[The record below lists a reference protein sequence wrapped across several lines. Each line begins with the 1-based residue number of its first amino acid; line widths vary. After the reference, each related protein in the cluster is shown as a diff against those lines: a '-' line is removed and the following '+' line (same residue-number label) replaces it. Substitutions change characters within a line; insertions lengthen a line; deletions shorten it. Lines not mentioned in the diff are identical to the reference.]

1 MRSGLQLDRDVEW
14 AQLGVLSQEGQPP
27 AMEDPADEAEEVD
40 AESALEDQVG
50 ARMNALQRL
59 AALPA

>member
-1 MRSGLQLDRDVEW
+1 MRSGLQLDRDVER

-27 AMEDPADEAEEVD
+27 AMEDTADEAEEVD
-40 AESALEDQVG
+40 AECALEDQVG
-50 ARMNALQRL
+50 ARMKALERL